1 MLRRLLPGR
10 SVVLPRIV
18 AFADHLTASERCDRV
33 GVIADGHLVE
43 LDSHG
48 RVVDMQGLAE
58 RNVVVTGGASGIG
71 LATVRLLQEEGAQVA
86 IIDRDA
92 EGAEAVG
99 VPWVQADLGDANA
112 WRTAVVQA
120 ADALGGID
128 GLVNNA
134 GSFAGSPA
142 PLAQQDFDDF
152 SNTLAM
158 NGTSVLAATQ
168 AAAELMTG
176 PGAVVNVA
184 SLQGTNASPVLYQY
198 GAAKATVIHLT
209 KSLALELAPRHIR
222 VNAVAPAMTLTPAV
236 KKGLSEA
243 RQAASIAAIPLGYA
257 GEPEDIAG
265 TIGFLLSAHARFI
278 TGQLLIADGGLSL
291 TTARPHRGELS

>member
-1 MLRRLLPGR
+1 MK
-10 SVVLPRIV
+10 
-18 AFADHLTASERCDRV
+18 
-33 GVIADGHLVE
+33 
-43 LDSHG
+43 
-48 RVVDMQGLAE
+48 GLAG
-58 RNVVVTGGASGIG
+58 RKVVVTGGASGIG
-71 LATVRLLQEEGAQVA
+71 LATVRLLQDQGAHVA

-92 EGAEAVG
+92 DGAGAVG
-99 VPWVQADLGDANA
+99 VPWVQSDLADAHS
-112 WRTAVVQA
+112 WRAAVV
-120 ADALGGID
+120 DATGQLDGID

-134 GSFAGSPA
+134 GSFAGNPA
-142 PLAQQDFDDF
+142 PLAGQDLDDF
-152 SNTLAM
+152 SLTLAM

-176 PGAVVNVA
+176 PGAVVNIA

-236 KKGLSEA
+236 KRGLSAE

-265 TIGFLLSAHARFI
+265 TIGFLLSDLARFI